1 VTLFDGS
8 YHTVDSDE
16 NSFKIA
22 GSMAFRK
29 GFKLANPVILEPIY
43 NVDVSFPEEFM
54 GAVSGDISSRRGRI
68 IGMEMDGRLEV
79 IKCQMPLSEMGGYSS
94 KLRSLTQGRGNYS
107 RKFSHYEE
115 VPKEVEQKIIS
126 DYEKQK
132 AENQ

>member
-1 VTLFDGS
+1 
-8 YHTVDSDE
+8 
-16 NSFKIA
+16 
-22 GSMAFRK
+22 
-29 GFKLANPVILEPIY
+29 
-43 NVDVSFPEEFM
+43 
-54 GAVSGDISSRRGRI
+54 
-68 IGMEMDGRLEV
+68 MEMDGRLEV